1 MATKET
7 TRFMAL
13 LAVGAA
19 SLVLAGCSLLP
30 GGNSGTG
37 TGDTGTTDEG
47 DDVFSIVVGDCLN
60 DADVAETVSKVP
72 IVDCS
77 EPHDSEAFYAE
88 DLPDVVGVHPVDD
101 ERDRTEPG
109 TCVLGAEHADP
120 GTLGEAVERRFADD
134 LVRGVYR
141 TSRRDALGK
150 RFIETNPHALS
161 NLLVVDI
168 DHPDAA
174 LRALSAAHHPM
185 PTAVV
190 WPRPAFVVWNT
201 AS

>member
-30 GGNSGTG
+30 GGNNST
-37 TGDTGTTDEG
+37 DTSSNDSEEG

-60 DADVAETVSKVP
+60 DADAAEVVSTVP

-88 DLPDVVGVHPVDD
+88 RVDVG
-101 ERDRTEPG
+101 
-109 TCVLGAEHADP
+109 
-120 GTLGEAVERRFADD
+120 RRHD
-134 LVRGVYR
+134 
-141 TSRRDALGK
+141 
-150 RFIETNPHALS
+150 
-161 NLLVVDI
+161 
-168 DHPDAA
+168 
-174 LRALSAAHHPM
+174 LRA
-185 PTAVV
+185 AVHV
-190 WPRPAFVVWNT
+190 VHRPGRRRVALHVLFLQPHRAELGQRRPRDPVRR
-201 AS
+201 SHR

>member
-30 GGNSGTG
+30 GGNSGSG

-88 DLPDVVGVHPVDD
+88 DLPDGDFPGDD
-101 ERDRTEPG
+101 S
-109 TCVLGAEHADP
+109 VAASAEEICA
-120 GTLGEAVERRFADD
+120 
-134 LVRGVYR
+134 
-141 TSRRDALGK
+141 
-150 RFIETNPHALS
+150 
-161 NLLVVDI
+161 
-168 DHPDAA
+168 
-174 LRALSAAHHPM
+174 
-185 PTAVV
+185 
-190 WPRPAFVVWNT
+190 PAFESFVGLSDADSIYTYYYYYPTDSSW
-201 AS
+201 ASGDREILCVAGTDDFSQVTGSLKGINS